1 MKIKVEKPMIT
12 RVRMKMTIL
21 FSSKENKGP
30 IKEKE
35 NLRERSIR
43 REREKG
49 KGKKKEQHER
59 GKGEE

>member
-1 MKIKVEKPMIT
+1 MIT